1 MLIEEGLRSF
11 GSDIHAMGTRAM
23 DSKEKWFGVRLWRKR
38 EAYIACIRTILNKF
52 TYPQWDCYDLDVYA
66 QRQALH
72 KTFVNRH
79 YAISN
84 GQSDRL
90 DGHLQDPI
98 HWSLP
103 EFPAPPPFK
112 RVKVEAK
119 AKRVVDPPDVVAP
132 SKPMVW
138 DVENNCLVPFE

>member
-1 MLIEEGLRSF
+1 
-11 GSDIHAMGTRAM
+11 MGTRAM
-23 DSKEKWFGVRLWRKR
+23 ESKEKWFGVSLWRKR
-38 EAYIACIRTILNKF
+38 EAYIACIRTILKKF

-90 DGHLQDPI
+90 DGHLEDPI
-98 HWSLP
+98 HWSSP
-103 EFPAPPPFK
+103 ENPAPPPFK
-112 RVKVEAK
+112 
-119 AKRVVDPPDVVAP
+119 
-132 SKPMVW
+132 
-138 DVENNCLVPFE
+138 